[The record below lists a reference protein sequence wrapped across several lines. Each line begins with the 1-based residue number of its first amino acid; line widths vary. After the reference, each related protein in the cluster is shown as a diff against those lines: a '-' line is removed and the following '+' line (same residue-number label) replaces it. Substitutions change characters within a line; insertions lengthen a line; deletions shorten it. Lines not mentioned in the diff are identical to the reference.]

1 MTPSGLKPNGLE
13 RRADIAPAAIRQP
26 AGFSEKVKK
35 VSPVLEWGTRTD
47 WSSWCML
54 LSPYN
59 RHPGRV
65 PGWLL
70 WLWTWVGLT

>member
-35 VSPVLEWGTRTD
+35 VSTVGEGDLDRTVFRNA
-47 WSSWCML
+47 S
-54 LSPYN
+54 
-59 RHPGRV
+59 
-65 PGWLL
+65 
-70 WLWTWVGLT
+70 